1 MNLQEGIYQLSEI
14 ASTHTHVTKFKDGRN
29 TKDVVM
35 FNIADD
41 PYELQNIF
49 EENLEL
55 GVEMIEEIKVQG
67 QPIFIKSQFFRS
79 FSPMKLFSRT
89 HTNRSWREQAFK
101 EYSIAI
107 LSRENWNNN
116 FGLVQSKRYKT
127 ETLK

>member
-55 GVEMIEEIKVQG
+55 GIEMIEEIKVQG
-67 QPIFIKSQFFRS
+67 RSIFIKSH
-79 FSPMKLFSRT
+79 FS
-89 HTNRSWREQAFK
+89 Q
-101 EYSIAI
+101 
-107 LSRENWNNN
+107 
-116 FGLVQSKRYKT
+116 
-127 ETLK
+127 

>member
-1 MNLQEGIYQLSEI
+1 MSEI

-67 QPIFIKSQFFRS
+67 RSIFIKSQFSRS
-79 FSPMKLFSRT
+79 FFPMKLFSRT
-89 HTNRSWREQAFK
+89 YTDCLWREQTFK
-101 EYSIAI
+101 EYSISI
-107 LSRENWNNN
+107 LS
-116 FGLVQSKRYKT
+116 
-127 ETLK
+127 